1 MRAHQ
6 EYDDERDVVRVGEEA
21 GAIGHE
27 LSDPSRVVPGV
38 SAEDH
43 VRGSSVLV
51 RQARNPTSGLVPALH
66 EGVAEE
72 EDRRTLVRAAIAR
85 VVRVVGHER
94 ARALGDAAVDL
105 GGVLALARPPQI
117 VRGRRARPEP
127 EQADEQQ
134 EGREATRAPAPR
146 AGRAGRSAS
155 CAKHRRAR
163 GSGAGR
169 RGAVARCWFEC
180 APGRSR
186 DDVGFSP
193 GRNGSG
199 WAFFSFPPGRDLRIS
214 PPVTGRLRVPR
225 GKNPGIR
232 RWKNRPRRP
241 VASVSVDRRKR
252 ALIGGARSV
261 RV

>member
-1 MRAHQ
+1 MRTHQ

-27 LSDPSRVVPGV
+27 LSDPSRVVSGV

-66 EGVAEE
+66 ERVAEE
-72 EDRRTLVRAAIAR
+72 EDRRTLVRTAIAR

-134 EGREATRAPAPR
+134 EGREATRAPGPR

-155 CAKHRRAR
+155 CAKHRLAR
-163 GSGAGR
+163 RSGAGR
-169 RGAVARCWFEC
+169 ARR
-180 APGRSR
+180 GRS
-186 DDVGFSP
+186 V
-193 GRNGSG
+193 
-199 WAFFSFPPGRDLRIS
+199 L
-214 PPVTGRLRVPR
+214 V
-225 GKNPGIR
+225 
-232 RWKNRPRRP
+232 
-241 VASVSVDRRKR
+241 
-252 ALIGGARSV
+252 
-261 RV
+261 